1 MHRHPRKIDLLMA
14 RTPCLVCLI
23 STVCGCCKNALE
35 EAALVAGTSQNLSNL
50 LFSDIYEQMA
60 AATTTNK
67 SILSFEN
74 ICNWQQ
80 LPAKLGGL
88 LKINI
93 YKFHFWVFLQ
103 HSNLER
109 KGGGGVRG
117 EPSLVRTTLVR
128 NDTSSTVCTS

>member
-1 MHRHPRKIDLLMA
+1 MA
-14 RTPCLVCLI
+14 CTPCLVCLI
-23 STVCGCCKNALE
+23 STVSGCCKNAL
-35 EAALVAGTSQNLSNL
+35 GRGSTSSGHITNLSNL

-67 SILSFEN
+67 SILPFEN

-93 YKFHFWVFLQ
+93 YKFHFLGLF
-103 HSNLER
+103 
-109 KGGGGVRG
+109 
-117 EPSLVRTTLVR
+117 TTF
-128 NDTSSTVCTS
+128 